1 MHPMMFWAFT
11 LMVMAMTLG
20 SSDPWEGGGGGGGRY
35 SIPRVDRAEVKG
47 HIQ

>member
-11 LMVMAMTLG
+11 LMVMAMSLD
-20 SSDPWEGGGGGGGRY
+20 SSDPWEGGGRY

-47 HIQ
+47 HMQ